1 MINKNIINRKK
12 ILSWEMWG
20 ILFIFLIGA
29 SFHFIF
35 ELSGKN
41 TIVGLFGAVNESVW
55 EHIKIGFWPAF
66 IWAVLEFFIWG
77 RKVKNFLIAKGVS
90 FLLIGVFITGI
101 YYLVVSLGIENLAV
115 DITNFFISVAL
126 AQIISYR
133 LMLVQRHYKIL
144 SIIGIVLI
152 LLNIAAFSLLSYF
165 PPGCTIFRDPISG
178 GYGIFPTEHMSGW
191 RF

>member
-1 MINKNIINRKK
+1 MYVQPDRKR
-12 ILSWEMWG
+12 ILKWEMWG

>member
-1 MINKNIINRKK
+1 MLDNNKMKRKK

-29 SFHFIF
+29 FFHFIF

-66 IWAVLEFFIWG
+66 IWAVIEFFIWG
-77 RKVKNFLIAKGVS
+77 RRIKNFLIAKGVS
-90 FLLIGVFITGI
+90 FVLIGVLITVI
-101 YYLVVSLGIENLAV
+101 YYFVVSLGIENLAV
-115 DITNFFISVAL
+115 DITNFFISIVV

-133 LMLVQRHYKIL
+133 LMLVQRHYVGLNIIGAILILL
-144 SIIGIVLI
+144 SII
-152 LLNIAAFSLLSYF
+152 AFSLLSYF
-165 PPGCTIFRDPISG
+165 PPGCPIFRDPISG
-178 GYGIFPTEHMSGW
+178 GYGIFPAENTSGW

>member
-1 MINKNIINRKK
+1 MYVQPDRKR
-12 ILSWEMWG
+12 ILKWEMWG

-41 TIVGLFGAVNESVW
+41 TIMGLFGAVNESVW

-90 FLLIGVFITGI
+90 FVLIGVLITGI
-101 YYLVVSLGIENLAV
+101 YYLVVSFGIENLAV
-115 DITNFFISVAL
+115 DITNFFISIAV

-133 LMLVQRHYKIL
+133 LMLVQRHYKVL

-152 LLNIAAFSLLSYF
+152 LLNIIAFSMLSYF
-165 PPGCTIFRDPISG
+165 PPGCPIFRDPISG